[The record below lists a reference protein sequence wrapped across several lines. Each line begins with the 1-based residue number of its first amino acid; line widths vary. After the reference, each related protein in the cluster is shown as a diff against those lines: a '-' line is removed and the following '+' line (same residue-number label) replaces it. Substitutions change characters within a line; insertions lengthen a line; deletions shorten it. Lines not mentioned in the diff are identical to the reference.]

1 MTPAETSP
9 RARSAPRPGASGSGD
24 SSLPAVAA
32 RLRSI
37 EADWRRLG
45 VTRVRVFGS
54 VARGEATDLSDVDL
68 LLDMQEGAG
77 LLNLMAAKDLF
88 EGLLG
93 TRIDALTEGAIKP
106 ALRRGILTDAVDIMQ
121 VPDRP
126 RRTHRRK
133 RWRWRVYDLL
143 DALDRIVDY
152 TAPHDRQSFRADEQ
166 AADAVLR
173 NLARLG
179 ETTKF
184 IPQSQQDR
192 HPQIPW
198 ALLRDVRNLVAHD
211 YFGIDLDL
219 VWQTARF
226 ELPQLRPLLQELAES
241 AEEEGGEEG

>member
-1 MTPAETSP
+1 M
-9 RARSAPRPGASGSGD
+9 
-24 SSLPAVAA
+24 AA
-32 RLRSI
+32 RLRRI

-45 VTRVRVFGS
+45 VTRVRIFGS

-68 LLDMQEGAG
+68 LLDLREGAG
-77 LLNLMAAKDLF
+77 LLSLMAAKDLF
-88 EGLLG
+88 EGVLG

-106 ALRRGILTDAVDIMQ
+106 ALRRGILTDAVDIMA

-126 RRTHRRK
+126 HRTHRRK

-143 DALDRIVDY
+143 DALDRTADY
-152 TAPHDRQSFRADEQ
+152 TAPHDRQSFRQDEQ
-166 AADAVLR
+166 AVDAVLR

-192 HPQIPW
+192 HPQVPW
-198 ALLRDVRNLVAHD
+198 ALLRDIRNLVAHD

-219 VWQTARF
+219 VWQTVRH
-226 ELPQLRPLLQELAES
+226 ELPQLRPLLQELAE
-241 AEEEGGEEG
+241 EGEGGAEDEGGGGR